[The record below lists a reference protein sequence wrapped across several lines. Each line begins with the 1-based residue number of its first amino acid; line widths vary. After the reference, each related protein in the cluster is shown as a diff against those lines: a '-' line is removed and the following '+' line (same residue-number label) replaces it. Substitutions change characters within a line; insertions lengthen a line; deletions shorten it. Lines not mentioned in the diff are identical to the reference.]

1 MRKND
6 MLPEK
11 MNNTKKF
18 NYARPNATA
27 NRPMATLQLMHLEI
41 HDDRFGTTT
50 LHMPKCTSL
59 QRFRVVNY
67 FRKTLHLRCLTEF

>member
-1 MRKND
+1 MKKKENWEKMRKND

-27 NRPMATLQLMHLEI
+27 NRPMATL
-41 HDDRFGTTT
+41 
-50 LHMPKCTSL
+50 
-59 QRFRVVNY
+59 
-67 FRKTLHLRCLTEF
+67 